1 MLTVKKID
9 ADRAK
14 LSDPEATVWKS
25 VPAATLKLTGTPLGT
40 QPTQYMRASWKDR
53 KIGAVA
59 KVSVRLCH
67 TADALFIRLEWD
79 EPTENRVI
87 EENTS
92 FPDGAAVLFPLSG
105 DAPINT
111 MGNET
116 QGVNAWH
123 WRADSERGRSV
134 VAFGLGTTEPSNDDV
149 KTTAVR
155 TPTGWHVV
163 ISRDL
168 AGTKGD
174 RTSVDLSSADKTRIG
189 VAVWEGSNGER
200 AGFKAYTEEWVPVEF
215 GA

>member
-14 LSDPEATVWKS
+14 LSDPEAAVWRS
-25 VPAATLKLTGTPLGT
+25 VPATTLKLIGTPLGT
-40 QPTQYMRASWKDR
+40 QPTQYMRAAWKDR

-59 KVSVRLCH
+59 NVSVRLCY
-67 TADALFIRLEWD
+67 AAESLFIRMEWD
-79 EPTENRVI
+79 DPTENRVI

-134 VAFGLGTTEPSNDDV
+134 VAFGLGTTEPSDEEV
-149 KTTAVR
+149 TTTAVR
-155 TPTGWHVV
+155 SAKGWHVV
-163 ISRDL
+163 ISRKL
-168 AGTKGD
+168 AGTSGD
-174 RTSVDLSSADKTRIG
+174 QESVNLNPGRATRIG
-189 VAVWEGSNGER
+189 LAVWEGGNGER